1 MILYV
6 LILTSSY
13 HGSIITLC
21 CLHTLNHFPRRDKPN
36 SHAAALT
43 ERGSSISRVP
53 SRCSALICVWPTVSA
68 SSGSGLPLSKV
79 DQMESG
85 IN

>member
-6 LILTSSY
+6 LILTWSY

-21 CLHTLNHFPRRDKPN
+21 RLNTLNHFPRRDKPN

-43 ERGSSISRVP
+43 ERSSGINRVP
-53 SRCSALICVWPTVSA
+53 LRCSVLICVWQTLSA
-68 SSGSGLPLSKV
+68 SSGSGLPPNKV
-79 DQMESG
+79 DQMKG